1 MVGAGYVFPPLG
13 LYLMWR
19 FGPWSVPVKAV
30 VTIVG
35 LTLMV
40 VSSYITSAY
49 VMPLIF

>member
-19 FGPWSVPVKAV
+19 FGPWSVPVKTV
-30 VTIVG
+30 VTVVG

-40 VSSYITSAY
+40 VSSYVSSTY
-49 VMPLIF
+49 VMPRLF